1 MDKKIPRS
9 LAATIIDEFVYN
21 QRNRE
26 VLKRR
31 LLDGVKYEDLSEEFD
46 LSVRQVKQ
54 IVKDGK
60 EDLKHLM

>member
-26 VLKRR
+26 REERR
-31 LLDGVKYEDLSEEFD
+31 K
-46 LSVRQVKQ
+46 
-54 IVKDGK
+54 
-60 EDLKHLM
+60 